1 MDVVTD
7 AVTRSRP
14 GQVRLSTIEKPGQ
27 VIAADFI
34 MTAGTESTFWISGFD
49 DDHSAMSPG
58 QVNVL
63 LCIKDAMERGQEV
76 FDLGPGTESYKVR
89 ITKDAALLQ
98 GFIFVRRGLRPLH
111 SPARLVPYQTRKRA
125 AQMLGRLRARRSHDN
140 STISVSPKHGS
151 HHAVSIPGA
160 RLTGWDIAFSP

>member
-14 GQVRLSTIEKPGQ
+14 GSVRLSTIEKPGQ

-34 MTAGTESTFWISGFD
+34 MTAGAESSFWISGFD
-49 DDHSAMSPG
+49 DEHSAMSPG

-63 LCIKDAMERGQEV
+63 LCIKDAMERGEEV

-89 ITKDAALLQ
+89 ITKDEALLQ
-98 GFIFVRRGLRPLH
+98 GFLLVRRGLRPLG
-111 SPARLVPYQTRKRA
+111 SPARLLPYGARQRA
-125 AQMLGRLRARRSHDN
+125 ARALGRLR
-140 STISVSPKHGS
+140 GS
-151 HHAVSIPGA
+151 G
-160 RLTGWDIAFSP
+160 